1 MKNTKMMTLILGVLV
16 LGMLGFYVGCGQLTN
31 DSSGSGYFN
40 PMVANITPTFKPSS
54 TTAQA
59 AQTFNVHAQSTSEW
73 GAGNPLY
80 TVYFSLREFVSTRDE
95 GKIDRS
101 NLYKLLT
108 DVDSVFT
115 YASPDAVAITEQVI
129 TPPFSKLSQI
139 TCNRAT
145 NEASNKRGIALKETS
160 SALEAV
166 MGWIWSDSPLKNEY
180 GIATAT
186 RDATANN
193 LTVDLAYSVD
203 YDVTTSETDYNLRG
217 MVSGSP
223 SLNEFEFRYIIGDSK
238 IVAKGIS
245 RGAGKYMLFKYAG
258 FGSGTSYIVVPG
270 TADEDWFKAQNTSPT
285 NIYTDPA
292 LLPAS
297 VEAYKTW
304 VENTNFLTT
313 ADLLTD
319 TASLNSGNSRQG
331 TIYINYQ

>member
-1 MKNTKMMTLILGVLV
+1 MEKGKRIYLIAGVL
-16 LGMLGFYVGCGQLTN
+16 MLVVTGFYIGCGQVT
-31 DSSGSGYFN
+31 STPASTGYFN
-40 PMVANITPTFKPSS
+40 PLIANVTPVFTPSAS
-54 TTAQA
+54 AQA
-59 AQTFNVHAQSTSEW
+59 AQIFNLRAQSTTEW

-80 TVYFSLREFVSTRDE
+80 FVYFSMREFVSSRDE
-95 GKIDRS
+95 GRVDRS

-129 TPPFSKLSQI
+129 TPPFAGLSPI

-145 NEASNKRGIALKETS
+145 NEVSEKRGIALKETTNTL
-160 SALEAV
+160 ATVL
-166 MGWIWSDSPLKNEY
+166 GWIWSDSPLKNEY

-186 RDATANN
+186 RDAASNN

-203 YDVTTSETDYNLRG
+203 YDITTSETDYNLRG
-217 MVSGSP
+217 IVSGNP
-223 SLNEFEFRYIIGDSK
+223 ALHEFEFRYIIGNCQ

-245 RGAGKYMLFKYAG
+245 RGAGNYMLFKYAG

-270 TADEDWFKAQNTSPT
+270 TADEDWFRAQNTSPT

-304 VENTNFLTT
+304 VVNTAFLTT
-313 ADLLTD
+313 SDLLTD
-319 TASLNSGNSRQG
+319 TAVLNSGNSKQG
-331 TIYINYQ
+331 TIYINYL